1 MIRRD
6 GPREKEADSFMQ
18 MVIHSFISFYSQSV
32 ISQMMD
38 LVEEDGQYYISQHGY
53 IR

>member
-1 MIRRD
+1 MICRD
-6 GPREKEADSFMQ
+6 GAREKKADSFMHL
-18 MVIHSFISFYSQSV
+18 VIHSFISFYSQSV

-38 LVEEDGQYYISQHGY
+38 LVEKDGQDCISLHGY